1 MDCSGRHMM
10 ELKKPQ
16 HLLYISACIG
26 INDRG
31 TRHLRVCEKGCCDS
45 MGQALVGDEWH
56 AVMECYHLDRQDLL
70 AALGLMGPSIS
81 AARVR
86 KAFSNMSRVHSL
98 ALVSFLRSFESGC

>member
-1 MDCSGRHMM
+1 M
-10 ELKKPQ
+10 
-16 HLLYISACIG
+16 
-26 INDRG
+26 
-31 TRHLRVCEKGCCDS
+31 CEKGCCDS

-70 AALGLMGPSIS
+70 AALGLMGASIS